1 MELNRELW
9 ILGFM
14 HYRMNNAFAL
24 FSHIMRLFLPL
35 VRPVPGVEEKVL
47 RIAGMKCS
55 IFSSDSAERGTLL
68 SIHGGAFASPAAPYH
83 KKNASMYAKA
93 GYRVI
98 MPDYPLLPFH
108 HHPEALE
115 KLIALAESIP
125 DLSVV
130 EGDSAGGF
138 LAIHT
143 VSALEKKPDL
153 MLIYPVVMAGE
164 ETESMRLY
172 ESTPMWN
179 SRNNRWMVK
188 SYFNGQQVPAYDV
201 SEIGR
206 AYVETAEYDPLH
218 DEGIAIAEEMM
229 EAGASVTLT
238 ETKGTVHGYD
248 FLWRKP
254 YVQMMLKRRIEWL
267 ANR

>member
-1 MELNRELW
+1 MELNRDIRMLR
-9 ILGFM
+9 FM
-14 HYRMNNAFAL
+14 HYRMNHAFAL
-24 FSHIMRLFLPL
+24 FSHIMRLFLPF
-35 VRPVPGVEEKVL
+35 VRPVPGVEENVL
-47 RIAGMKCS
+47 RISGMKCS
-55 IFSSDSAERGTLL
+55 VFSSGHAERGTLI

-143 VSALEKKPDL
+143 VSALAMKPNL
-153 MLIYPVVMAGE
+153 MLIYPVVMPE
-164 ETESMRLY
+164 DETESMMLY

-188 SYFNGQQVPAYDV
+188 NYLNGQPIPAYGV
-201 SEIGR
+201 SGIGR

-218 DEGIAIAEEMM
+218 DEGIAIAEELR
-229 EAGASVTLT
+229 ESGVSVTLS
-238 ETKGTVHGYD
+238 ETRGTVHGYD

-254 YVQMMLKRRIEWL
+254 YAQKMLDRRIEWL
-267 ANR
+267 TDC